1 MEKRTH
7 YTLDRRVPLFY
18 NRECRN
24 GTAHIAQPFTDLIPR
39 GMDLSVTT
47 RNRFK
52 ISQEVF
58 LK

>member
-1 MEKRTH
+1 MEKRTP

-24 GTAHIAQPFTDLIPR
+24 GTAHIAQPFTDLIPG

-47 RNRFK
+47 RNRLDRK
-52 ISQEVF
+52 SVV
-58 LK
+58 